1 MKKVLS
7 LLLLTLLLAPVAPA
21 EDDERDD
28 NKSSNLTPT
37 AERPP
42 NLANP
47 EKPGWLPQR
56 HGK

>member
-1 MKKVLS
+1 MQKVLS

-21 EDDERDD
+21 EDDDRDD
-28 NKSSNLTPT
+28 DKSSNLNST

-42 NLANP
+42 NMANP